1 MPAINPARLKKQAA
15 DLAARCNDP
24 LTFVR
29 HLHKLLD
36 QYSDHTHRKG
46 QAGEPSP
53 LLATYNA
60 PPQVMRTVWLELS
73 MQIKRDPGITL
84 SLCDALW
91 TEPNYDFHL
100 LASRLLGSYSVNPPD
115 PVVGRVQEWVCQTS
129 EEGILDEILQFA
141 LINLKRDA
149 PEMLVELVSKW
160 LESRN
165 LCLQQAGLRVLIILV
180 DQPGSE
186 HLPTV
191 LHMMTPY
198 VRSAPARLRPDVLA
212 VLTALAHC
220 SPSETAYL
228 LRQNLSAPDN
238 PDTAWIIRQV
248 IDEFPLETRLSLR
261 QDLKRSNV

>member
-1 MPAINPARLKKQAA
+1 
-15 DLAARCNDP
+15 
-24 LTFVR
+24 
-29 HLHKLLD
+29 
-36 QYSDHTHRKG
+36 
-46 QAGEPSP
+46 
-53 LLATYNA
+53 
-60 PPQVMRTVWLELS
+60 
-73 MQIKRDPGITL
+73 
-84 SLCDALW
+84 
-91 TEPNYDFHL
+91 
-100 LASRLLGSYSVNPPD
+100 
-115 PVVGRVQEWVCQTS
+115 VVGRLQEWVCQTS

-141 LINLKRDA
+141 LTSLKRDA

-191 LHMMTPY
+191 FHMMTPY
-198 VRSAPARLRPDVLA
+198 VRSTPARLRPDVLA

-248 IDEFPLETRLSLR
+248 MDEFPLETRLSLR